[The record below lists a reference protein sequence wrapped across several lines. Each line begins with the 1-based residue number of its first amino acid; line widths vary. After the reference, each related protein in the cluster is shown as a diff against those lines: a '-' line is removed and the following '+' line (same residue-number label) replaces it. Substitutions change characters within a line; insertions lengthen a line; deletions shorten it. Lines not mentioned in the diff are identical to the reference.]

1 MAEGTS
7 TGCGCNPVQ
16 TKQVNPDYPVG
27 SDWTEIVQTILQD
40 GGKRAQEHLETLDE
54 PGEGEV
60 VMRVAMSAFLRFPHK
75 GKELTEEGLV
85 GCVCTNDGVVC
96 VCIGQ
101 CDFDACCDPP
111 PAGPI
116 VA

>member
-1 MAEGTS
+1 
-7 TGCGCNPVQ
+7 
-16 TKQVNPDYPVG
+16 
-27 SDWTEIVQTILQD
+27 
-40 GGKRAQEHLETLDE
+40 
-54 PGEGEV
+54 
-60 VMRVAMSAFLRFPHK
+60 MSAFLRFPHK
-75 GKELTEEGLV
+75 GKELVEEGLV

-96 VCIGQ
+96 KCIGQ